1 MYKRQTKSLLNSD
14 LKDQKYISAKGKNVI
29 IIGGGDTGNIG
40 FTAGG
45 AVEGHVADNDVFVR
59 IERRF
64 CKGMDDDFTA
74 GKTLADVVVVQ

>member
-1 MYKRQTKSLLNSD
+1 MVADTFDNGID
-14 LKDQKYISAKGKNVI
+14 AAVANAETFTGN
-29 IIGGGDTGNIG
+29 TGNIG

-45 AVEGHVADNDVFVR
+45 AVEGNVADNDVFVR

-74 GKTLADVVVVQ
+74 GKTLADVVVGIAFETQGDTGQ